1 MRTLRLLSF
10 GPGSPC
16 WTAQVAPL
24 YVASQ
29 RSYTPACGAHEFA
42 AGIRLR
48 EQGGVRDCVQEVRA
62 RATERSYGV
71 SLREFGELS
80 STSYG
85 FGVSGG
91 SMSCQRRLYVK
102 VAGKKGKKSEKDV
115 LVKERE
121 EDVEGEEE
129 IEKLEGK
136 KKKKKKSKEVLENG
150 DALEMDDGVANVQ
163 TLVREDGQDVE
174 AKEKELKELLTELKE
189 KSKNKLKHETETQLE
204 TEQSGSEM
212 IRNGAINGKIQE
224 PNFHAE
230 GKGKKKLKNKV
241 KGGESE
247 VEQSE
252 ESTPIIESHK
262 KQKDKKKSKDKE
274 NFRDNVVS
282 VDDTDE
288 SQGFENVDESASVI
302 EDDLAEELEEHLDDD
317 DFWED
322 DFEPEAELNDGGDG
336 GGIVLGDAPWAQ
348 TALQLAEEAVAE
360 FNGALEIFAFKVSK
374 DTGIIRVRMDKL
386 SDKYGSPTMDELQKY
401 SSSYSK
407 LLDQA
412 GEAKTIPD
420 DLALEVSSPGA
431 ERVVRIPRDLE
442 RFKDLPMYVR
452 YIESP
457 SDSSA
462 ETPEKDGVLELES
475 VDMDAGSAKWKLA
488 DVRLNRELAGKG
500 RGLNRK
506 QRDWRLD
513 LPFESTQLVRLYI
526 DL

>member
-1 MRTLRLLSF
+1 VRIRGFRVALSLKDVRVAEFLFSFVEFLIMRTLRLLSF

-29 RSYTPACGAHEFA
+29 RSYTPACAAHEFA

-62 RATERSYGV
+62 RATERSYGA

-115 LVKERE
+115 LVKE
-121 EDVEGEEE
+121 

-150 DALEMDDGVANVQ
+150 DALGMDDGVANVQ

-189 KSKNKLKHETETQLE
+189 KKSKNKLKHETETQLE
-204 TEQSGSEM
+204 TEQSGSGM
-212 IRNGAINGKIQE
+212 ILNGAINGKIQE
-224 PNFHAE
+224 PNLHAE

-241 KGGESE
+241 KGAESE

-274 NFRDNVVS
+274 NFGDNVVS
-282 VDDTDE
+282 GFVLDGTEE
-288 SQGFENVDESASVI
+288 SQGFENFDESAS
-302 EDDLAEELEEHLDDD
+302 
-317 DFWED
+317 
-322 DFEPEAELNDGGDG
+322 G
-336 GGIVLGDAPWAQ
+336 
-348 TALQLAEEAVAE
+348 
-360 FNGALEIFAFKVSK
+360 
-374 DTGIIRVRMDKL
+374 
-386 SDKYGSPTMDELQKY
+386 
-401 SSSYSK
+401 K
-407 LLDQA
+407 LLFPLNQ
-412 GEAKTIPD
+412 
-420 DLALEVSSPGA
+420 
-431 ERVVRIPRDLE
+431 
-442 RFKDLPMYVR
+442 MQQ
-452 YIESP
+452 
-457 SDSSA
+457 
-462 ETPEKDGVLELES
+462 VLCS
-475 VDMDAGSAKWKLA
+475 C
-488 DVRLNRELAGKG
+488 
-500 RGLNRK
+500 
-506 QRDWRLD
+506 
-513 LPFESTQLVRLYI
+513 TQM
-526 DL
+526 